1 MTVDVPGCSWV
12 HGTGAMEEEPWMAA
26 PATQGITVD
35 VPGYSWVHGTGAME
49 EESWMTTPASQ
60 GAMVHGTGAMEE
72 EPWMTNLQ
80 PRVRWLMSL
89 CVLVYLTREPLEKSH
104 LARISPQC

>member
-1 MTVDVPGCSWV
+1 MARPATQGMTVDVPGCSWV

-60 GAMVHGTGAMEE
+60 GAMMRCNNFIRCLNLTTCQRRPHSVSATGCGA
-72 EPWMTNLQ
+72 TDGG
-80 PRVRWLMSL
+80 
-89 CVLVYLTREPLEKSH
+89 
-104 LARISPQC
+104 A